1 MDLTG
6 LMRLWRHEGI
16 MTVVLL
22 LWSKVNFRP
31 ASCFRPWAPRSCRHS
46 HHRRSV
52 SQASRGLLQW
62 HHRNGSSSS
71 VGTNDAAQIDTW
83 WLSVFPS
90 AAMLMT
96 IHEVRADSSFFGF
109 ITLRDSVCWSDEYQ
123 IFPPDWSV
131 IGFISSEVLV
141 LFELPVWFWV
151 LSLLDATQN
160 FLKSWYNKS
169 PFHPR
174 SLKYLINS
182 LHLSLWQLHHSFY
195 NHLGISEGASSL
207 KLHT

>member
-1 MDLTG
+1 MELSITPHDSDSMDLTG

-109 ITLRDSVCWSDEYQ
+109 ITLRDSILSVEVMNTKSFLLIDPWSASSAQRCWC
-123 IFPPDWSV
+123 
-131 IGFISSEVLV
+131 
-141 LFELPVWFWV
+141 
-151 LSLLDATQN
+151 SLN
-160 FLKSWYNKS
+160 FLFGSEFC
-169 PFHPR
+169 PF
-174 SLKYLINS
+174 
-182 LHLSLWQLHHSFY
+182 
-195 NHLGISEGASSL
+195 
-207 KLHT
+207 